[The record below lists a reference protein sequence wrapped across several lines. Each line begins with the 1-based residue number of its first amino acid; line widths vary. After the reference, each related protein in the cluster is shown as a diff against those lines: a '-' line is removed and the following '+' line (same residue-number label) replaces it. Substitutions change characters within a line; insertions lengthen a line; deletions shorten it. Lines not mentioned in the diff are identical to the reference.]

1 VVRVTDPFQT
11 RQRRFRFHLRAISPF
26 GQKHALQKMLVVGFL
41 YKADAPSDLPM
52 FGFKAAF
59 SCALREIEL

>member
-1 VVRVTDPFQT
+1 MF
-11 RQRRFRFHLRAISPF
+11 
-26 GQKHALQKMLVVGFL
+26 VVGFL
-41 YKADAPSDLPM
+41 HKADAPSDLPM